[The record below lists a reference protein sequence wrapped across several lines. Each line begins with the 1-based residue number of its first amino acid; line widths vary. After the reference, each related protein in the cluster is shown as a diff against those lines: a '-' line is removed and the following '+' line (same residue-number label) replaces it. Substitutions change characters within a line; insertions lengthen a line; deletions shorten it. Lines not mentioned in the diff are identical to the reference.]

1 MKPTLARAI
10 EAALGAS
17 VASHRAVGGGSI
29 NDTFLATLSDGRRV
43 FVKSR
48 DDADDETFAI
58 EAEGLSWLR
67 EGFARSAEGFARSAE
82 GFARSAEGFARS
94 AEGSLYVPEVLAVLA
109 RPRALVL
116 RAFERGVS
124 ERGAFER
131 GPDPKASEEALGRGL
146 AQLHASLAE
155 DARFGL
161 PRASD
166 LATIRFANTPTTDWP
181 TFYAEQRLLPL
192 LAHAER
198 RRVATTRMRLGL
210 ERVTAR
216 LPELVGPPERAA
228 RLHGDL
234 WSGNAAFDR
243 AGRPVI
249 FDPAVYAGHREIDLA
264 MMKLFGGFSSRV
276 FDAYDELWPRAPG
289 HEERVP
295 LYQLL
300 PLLAHVVLFGG
311 SYVATVESTLARL
324 A

>member
-1 MKPTLARAI
+1 MTPALARAI
-10 EAALGAS
+10 EDVLGAR
-17 VASHRAVGGGSI
+17 VEAHRAVGGGSI
-29 NDTFLATLSDGRRV
+29 NDACLASLSDGGRV
-43 FVKSR
+43 FVKRR
-48 DDADDETFAI
+48 DDADDETFPI
-58 EAEGLSWLR
+58 ESEGLSWLR
-67 EGFARSAEGFARSAE
+67 EGLAGSGEALARPVERFAALEERPGTPAAR
-82 GFARSAEGFARS
+82 
-94 AEGSLYVPEVLAVLA
+94 SLYVPEVLAVLE

-116 RAFERGVS
+116 AAFE
-124 ERGAFER
+124 A
-131 GPDPKASEEALGRGL
+131 GPETAASQEALGRGL
-146 AQLHASLAE
+146 AQLHGSLAH
-155 DARFGL
+155 DASFGHA
-161 PRASD
+161 RSSD

-192 LAHAER
+192 LALAER
-198 RRVATTRMRLGL
+198 RRVATTRMRVGL
-210 ERVTAR
+210 ERVITR
-216 LPELVGPPERAA
+216 LPELVGPSERPA

-234 WSGNAAFDR
+234 WSGNAAVDR

-264 MMKLFGGFSSRV
+264 MMKLFGGSSSRV

-311 SYVATVESTLARL
+311 SYVPTVERTLARL

>member
-1 MKPTLARAI
+1 MTPMLSRAI
-10 EAALGAS
+10 EAALGAR

-29 NDTFLATLSDGRRV
+29 HDTFLATLSDGRRV

-67 EGFARSAEGFARSAE
+67 EGLAGSGEGSARPAGGFASSAEGYAGPAE
-82 GFARSAEGFARS
+82 R
-94 AEGSLYVPEVLAVLA
+94 SLYVPEVLAVLA

-116 RAFERGVS
+116 RAFERGAS
-124 ERGAFER
+124 ERGH
-131 GPDPKASEEALGRGL
+131 DTKASEEALGRGL

-198 RRVATTRMRLGL
+198 RRVATRRMRTGL
-210 ERVTAR
+210 ERVLAR

-264 MMKLFGGFSSRV
+264 MMQLFGGFSPRV
-276 FDAYDELWPRAPG
+276 FDAYDERWPRAPG

-311 SYVATVESTLARL
+311 SYVPTVESTLARL